1 MKHTESLLDG
11 LADVGLDKES
21 VEHEGLGFVVHHHIG
36 NDDAGLK
43 KLIERLKAVQPSL
56 IVVESTGGLEKLVV
70 AELVANTLP
79 VALVN
84 PGRVREFAKSTGR
97 LAKTDKLD
105 ARLLAYFGE
114 AIRPALVTLPT
125 EDEQY
130 LSALMTRRRQV
141 IDLLTSEKNHL
152 LSTPAKLRHLVEESI
167 AALQNQL
174 DELNQTID
182 QFVDHNDAFRK
193 KDEILR
199 SVPGVGPVTAAI
211 LLSDLPEI
219 GLLDRKKIAALVG
232 VAPFNDDSGHRSGKR
247 RVKGGRESVRHVLYM
262 ATLAASRSNPVI
274 KRFYHHLLQL
284 GKPFKVALVA
294 CMHKLLI
301 ILNSL
306 IRNLRPWHPNP
317 SLDL

>member
-1 MKHTESLLDG
+1 MVSEIGSFVGIDVSKAIL
-11 LADVGLDKES
+11 DVGIG
-21 VEHEGLGFVVHHHIG
+21 VAGEHFRVD
-36 NDDAGLK
+36 NDEVGLK

-70 AELVANTLP
+70 AELFANTLP

-105 ARLLAYFGE
+105 ARLLAHFGE

-125 EDEQY
+125 EEEQY

-152 LSTPAKLRHLVEESI
+152 LSTPVKLRHLVEESI
-167 AALQNQL
+167 TALQKQL

-182 QFVDHNDAFRK
+182 QFVNHNDAFRK

-199 SVPGVGPVTAAI
+199 SVPGVGKITSAI

-274 KRFYHHLLQL
+274 KRFYQRMLQL
-284 GKPFKVALVA
+284 GKPFKVALIA
-294 CMHKLLI
+294 CMHKLLT
-301 ILNSL
+301 ILNSM
-306 IRNLRPWHPNP
+306 IRNLHTWQPNP
-317 SLDL
+317 TLDI

>member
-1 MKHTESLLDG
+1 MVSGIGSFVGIDVSKAILDVSIG
-11 LADVGLDKES
+11 
-21 VEHEGLGFVVHHHIG
+21 VEGEHFRVS

-56 IVVESTGGLEKLVV
+56 IVVESTGGLEKMAV
-70 AELVANTLP
+70 AELFANTLP

-105 ARLLAYFGE
+105 ARLLAHFGE
-114 AIRPALVTLPT
+114 AIRPALVTLPN
-125 EDEQY
+125 EEEQY

-152 LSTPAKLRHLVEESI
+152 LSTPVKLRHLVEQSI
-167 AALQNQL
+167 AALQSQL

-193 KDEILR
+193 KDEILQ

-232 VAPFNDDSGHRSGKR
+232 VAPFNNDSGHHSGKR

-274 KRFYHHLLQL
+274 KRFYHHLRQR

-294 CMHKLLI
+294 CMHKLLT
-301 ILNSL
+301 ILNSM
-306 IRNLRPWHPNP
+306 IRNLCTWQPNP
-317 SLDL
+317 ALDV

>member
-1 MKHTESLLDG
+1 MESNNGPFVGIDVSKAVLDISIG
-11 LADVGLDKES
+11 VDG
-21 VEHEGLGFVVHHHIG
+21 EHFQVS
-36 NDDAGLK
+36 NDDIGLK

-70 AELVANTLP
+70 AELCANTLP

-105 ARLLAYFGE
+105 ARLLAHFGE
-114 AIRPALVTLPT
+114 AVRPALVTLPT
-125 EDEQY
+125 EEEQY

-152 LSTPAKLRHLVEESI
+152 LSTPPKLRHLVEESI
-167 AALQNQL
+167 AALQRQL

-199 SVPGVGPVTAAI
+199 SVPGVGKITSAI

-262 ATLAASRSNPVI
+262 ATLAASRSNPII

-284 GKPFKVALVA
+284 GKPFKVALIA
-294 CMHKLLI
+294 CMHKLLT
-301 ILNSL
+301 ILNSM
-306 IRNLRPWHPNP
+306 IRNLRTWQPNP
-317 SLDL
+317 SLDV